1 MTDNGKSGIALV
13 AGSACGLV
21 TMAIHPTAAGVAT
34 RAGYEHL
41 ALVSGAAHSIA
52 IISVAVVFLGACGLT
67 RRLHSSDLFFALAGL
82 VAYGVAVVSALIAA
96 AISGFVEPGIMLR
109 MTRDVPAAAPQW
121 HIVIDAV
128 FQINQA
134 FDRIFAIAASGAVFL
149 WSAAALRNGRLGRG
163 LAVYGCVLA
172 PAIIAGV
179 LIGHLRMDV
188 HGFTAIV
195 VAQASWFAA
204 AGAQLYRAGEAVPAV
219 AHT

>member
-67 RRLHSSDLFFALAGL
+67 RRLHSSDRFAVAGL

-134 FDRIFAIAASGAVFL
+134 FGRIFAIAASGAVFL

-195 VAQASWFAA
+195 VAQASWFAG

-219 AHT
+219 AQT

>member
-1 MTDNGKSGIALV
+1 MTDNQKSCIALA

-21 TMAIHPTAAGVAT
+21 AMAMHPTGPGGAPRAA
-34 RAGYEHL
+34 YEHL
-41 ALVSGAAHSIA
+41 AFVSGAVHSIA
-52 IISVAVVFLGACGLT
+52 IVSVAVGFLGACGLT
-67 RRLHSSDLFFALAGL
+67 RRLRSPGRFAVAALG
-82 VAYGVAVVSALIAA
+82 AYGVAVVSALVAA

-134 FDRIFAIAASGAVFL
+134 FDRIFAIAASAAVCL

-163 LAVYGCVLA
+163 LATYGCVLA
-172 PAIIAGV
+172 PAIVAAV
-179 LIGHLRMDV
+179 LMGHLRMDV

-195 VAQASWFAA
+195 VAQASWFAGA
-204 AGAQLYRAGEAVPAV
+204 AAQLWRAEEAVPALEH
-219 AHT
+219 A

>member
-21 TMAIHPTAAGVAT
+21 TMAIHPTAAGVAR

-67 RRLHSSDLFFALAGL
+67 RRLHSSDRF
-82 VAYGVAVVSALIAA
+82 GVAVVSALIAA

-172 PAIIAGV
+172 
-179 LIGHLRMDV
+179 R
-188 HGFTAIV
+188 
-195 VAQASWFAA
+195 
-204 AGAQLYRAGEAVPAV
+204 
-219 AHT
+219 

>member
-41 ALVSGAAHSIA
+41 ALVSGAAHSIG

-134 FDRIFAIAASGAVFL
+134 FGRIFAIAASGAVFL

-195 VAQASWFAA
+195 VAQASWFAG

-219 AHT
+219 AHP